1 MTARQ
6 ALAEA
11 RRRWGENATAVKRK
25 GWQQPLIGPYVLGVI
40 VLGVIELGVF
50 NSVRGWG
57 ASWEEAFREADRL
70 EALRI
75 AAQAPK
81 RSKRASRS

>member
-11 RRRWGENATAVKRK
+11 RRRWGKNATAAKRK
-25 GWQQPLIGPYVLGVI
+25 GWQQPLIGPY